1 MYKERCI
8 KELLSFVSSK
18 SVGISDGFL
27 ITSKNSVS
35 TQCDIVM
42 YDKDTIPLIDNGIA
56 HFYLVEIVKG
66 IGEVKSTLNKVDFT
80 KALVKLARNKL
91 LYQER
96 KGRLKSEERR
106 FSENSEIFSFLVCN
120 KLSFDITKI
129 DFDEVYN
136 EISDVN
142 CRHNVVLS
150 LQDGILTYTL
160 NFSELP
166 TKQKE
171 HFINMG
177 GDIKA
182 NPVIWNYPHH
192 TEEDEFYKCCNN
204 FIKINY
210 DDKYKHIIHLLII
223 IKALLEEGYEYN
235 FDFVEYLTND
245 KVKIFS

>member
-1 MYKERCI
+1 M
-8 KELLSFVSSK
+8 
-18 SVGISDGFL
+18 
-27 ITSKNSVS
+27 S

-56 HFYLVEIVKG
+56 HFYPVEIVKG
-66 IGEVKSTLNKVDFT
+66 IGEVKSTLNKVEFT

-136 EISDVN
+136 EISDVK

-171 HFINMG
+171 HFINISVTMNVYTHIG
-177 GDIKA
+177 FDDAEEELKRMEEFRKA
-182 NPVIWNYPHH
+182 QA
-192 TEEDEFYKCCNN
+192 E
-204 FIKINY
+204 
-210 DDKYKHIIHLLII
+210 
-223 IKALLEEGYEYN
+223 
-235 FDFVEYLTND
+235 VEQKKEKTMSQKMF
-245 KVKIFS
+245 KVV